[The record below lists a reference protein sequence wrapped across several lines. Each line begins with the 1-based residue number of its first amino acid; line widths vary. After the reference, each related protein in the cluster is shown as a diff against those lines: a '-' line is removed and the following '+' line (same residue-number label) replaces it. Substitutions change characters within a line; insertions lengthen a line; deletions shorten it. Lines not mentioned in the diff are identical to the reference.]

1 MNYKEFKMLLSHRLT
16 FSILSIFLLVA
27 FVALPVM
34 AHQTTLGDAAH
45 KAPHNIDPAD
55 NTDNVQSTAHA
66 IVKSID
72 VKSDYLTTAKP
83 ITAVITFNDGVAAIP
98 EDDGTAGTQARHA
111 TLNNTSSDIASSDI
125 ALQIGTMGSDGTYTW
140 ASPANA
146 NTAPTITNVIKT
158 TVEGSG
164 ATGSGAVYTVYIS
177 VPAAATQTTNTAVDG
192 VYRISVANSE
202 VYAPPAA
209 NLVADRF
216 TMDTRNPTV
225 TDQAARA
232 IGQDYANAKG
242 EWSKPF
248 ELVFNLTDPDGSDTE
263 DLFTSG
269 VDIST
274 VDFEIDK
281 ANELTFGAVLST
293 GSLYVVKFTPVTATT
308 VKPAATVKVTIKV
321 EDMAGNQGMS
331 TALTIKLAERAA
343 TGTGTGPGDET
354 PPTVTIASAAG
365 TGSDAN
371 KVIFTFTF
379 SEALATTGDDAFTVD
394 DINVSNAPSLTA
406 ANLTTTDNMVFK
418 LTVTPENEKFPVK
431 VSFKPA
437 AKIGDAAA
445 GNLMVAAELAKTDTY
460 TPEGVLGVEIDAPT
474 ALEFGVLTFTFTFA
488 EEPAQPTDTAPNPP
502 GAFTVN
508 DVRASNAQPLVA
520 ANLRRLIEG
529 PDDTSGEVVY
539 ELDVTPMDPTKP
551 VRVQLLAKSVS
562 NGGAGT
568 TDDPLLVAGE
578 VDATFTPT
586 PPPAAATITSPTDG
600 NAGSVTAGSSI
611 TITFSKDP
619 GTVMANGATLAG
631 TGTTRMLTAGNVASS
646 VSLTWTGTD
655 TGTSDDGSG
664 TITYAISGSE
674 PNTSPDITIAA
685 GGFVVIVRDT
695 NATMGVLLRTYDSSI
710 ALASW
715 ADMPDLQNIFDTGI
729 PLTGAAH
736 GGGALILRQS
746 GTTAVH
752 PGTVGI
758 SEIMWAI
765 NEAHLNNEV
774 RRKADQWIEL
784 HNLNTTAVTVKLSW
798 KTGAKAIAGDA
809 NINGNLAA
817 PYLDVVTNVFHDR
830 PGNTY
835 DLNGKQVG
843 YWTLPGQNG
852 NPLIGEHFVSAARKG
867 TFSLD
872 STSGNPAKHNQRYT
886 RTDNGNAGHSPDG
899 RNKDQW
905 EASPAKR
912 RYAYRTDTITTD
924 DGRSFNVAY
933 EDHGTPGR
941 KNTIDPQRADTREGR
956 TGVPFNSVVFNEI
969 SNRSNPDYE
978 WIELRN
984 VTNSEIKLKNYLISI
999 VESKPSQAN
1008 RDKPDN
1014 DKIFYQFPSNDNAK
1028 IAAGGVFLLVAS
1040 DPRGNPDHPLAVGY
1054 NVDIDEEDQVV
1065 GTRENRINYKV
1076 MRKDDQAA
1084 YQYEGKGLPDSGK
1097 FILIL
1102 RKPDGPQGHRSGAHG
1117 GEGVAERG
1125 KDDLDK
1131 VVDVAGWHDDLKIT
1145 NYPNVVSSTNLWP
1158 LRNFETLNFDR
1169 NKFNLNTVHY
1179 RKYLSSK
1186 GSHNDH
1192 RAAWQDAGYT
1202 GIGYK
1207 HQAADSAAHGGTPGY
1222 HDNVRGKAADLAADT
1237 VVISEIMLSQ
1247 GERGNL
1253 PQWIEL
1259 YNPSKTHAVN
1269 LADNAGWRLI
1279 IENPDRAPIITINFK
1294 NDGNVKYI
1302 PPNSTVLIVS
1312 SSARDYGSDTLPR
1325 GTVFPNTR
1333 VLNAYTALSGE
1344 LFDPFR
1350 IDPTKR
1356 DRNASLL
1363 DPNAFNVTLK
1373 DGKTAN
1379 GKPDGRYEGEVSD
1392 EIGNL
1397 DGNPRTNDTPEDNDK
1412 EDFPIGMTDDGY
1424 RTSLIRI
1431 FDEGKARPG
1440 TGAVEPLQ
1448 GKNRRDGVKTRM
1460 NGVIDSKY
1468 SWVHAVDTA
1477 GFKQLFVRHTWYGDE
1492 NDYGTPADRTGQTL
1506 PVQLSHFR
1514 PTLENGEVVIRWTTE
1529 SELDNAGFN
1538 ILRSDTRNGEY
1549 KQVNAEMI
1557 QGHGTTGERHTY
1569 KWVDESAKPN
1579 VVYYYQIEDVSFAGE
1594 RQTLQTTKLKGLI
1607 SAVGKATTTWGDI
1620 KEVQ

>member
-1 MNYKEFKMLLSHRLT
+1 MLLSHRLT

-34 AHQTTLGDAAH
+34 AHQLDPEVPPHDSANPDTAGDAG
-45 KAPHNIDPAD
+45 
-55 NTDNVQSTAHA
+55 TDHA
-66 IVKSID
+66 LVRSIT
-72 VKSDYLTTAKP
+72 VSSGYLTATSP
-83 ITAVITFNDGVAAIP
+83 ITATITFADGVAAIA
-98 EDDGTAGTQARHA
+98 DDTATTGTGNNEARHA
-111 TLNNTSSDIASSDI
+111 ILSNPTGDLGATNLTIMVGTKKSDGSGYDYAAIASPYSTGNVP
-125 ALQIGTMGSDGTYTW
+125 Q
-140 ASPANA
+140 
-146 NTAPTITNVIKT
+146 ITNVIKT
-158 TVEGSG
+158 RTEGSG
-164 ATGSGAVYTVYIS
+164 ATGSGAVYTAYIS
-177 VPAAATQTTNTAVDG
+177 IPTDAATALDG
-192 VYRISVANSE
+192 QYSISVATTAGVFN
-202 VYAPPAA
+202 PA
-209 NLVADRF
+209 NVRGEF
-216 TMDTRNPTV
+216 RMDTQMPTV
-225 TDQAARA
+225 EDADTRA
-232 IGQDYANAKG
+232 IGQDYANLQG
-242 EWSKPF
+242 EWSDPF
-248 ELVFNLTDPDGSDTE
+248 EITFALADPMDSADFNADPVVFLMDSASGLKLSTLMFDVDTN
-263 DLFTSG
+263 
-269 VDIST
+269 
-274 VDFEIDK
+274 
-281 ANELTFGAVLST
+281 NELTFGNPQFI
-293 GSLYVVKFTPVTATT
+293 GSGKYVVKVTPVTATT

-321 EDMAGNQGMS
+321 KDMAGNEGMS
-331 TALTIKLAERAA
+331 EALTIKLAQRAA

-379 SEALATTGDDAFTVD
+379 SEALATTGANAFTVD
-394 DINVSNAPSLTA
+394 DIIVSNAPTLVA
-406 ANLTTTDNMVFK
+406 ANLTTTDNTVFK

-437 AKIGDAAA
+437 AKIGDAAD
-445 GNLMVAAELAKTDTY
+445 NLMVAAQLAKTDTY

-655 TGTSDDGSG
+655 AGTSDDGSG

-695 NATMGVLLRTYDSSI
+695 NATMGALLRTYDSSI
-710 ALASW
+710 ALTSW

-830 PGNTY
+830 PGNAH
-835 DLNGKQVG
+835 
-843 YWTLPGQNG
+843 WILPGQNG
-852 NPLIGEHFVSAARKG
+852 NPLIGKHFISAARKG

-872 STSGNPAKHNQRYT
+872 SKHDNKFNKRYT
-886 RTDNGNAGHSPDG
+886 RSDKGQNASNSPDG

-941 KNTIDPQRADTREGR
+941 KNTFDPQRADTTEGR
-956 TGVPFNSVVFNEI
+956 TDVKINTIVFNEI
-969 SNRSNPDYE
+969 ANRSNPDYE

-984 VTNSEIKLKNYLISI
+984 VSNSEINLKNYLISI
-999 VESKPSQAN
+999 VESKPEQAD

-1014 DKIFYQFPSNDNAK
+1014 DKIFYQFPSNDKAK

-1054 NVDIDEEDQVV
+1054 NVDLDDGTDEEQVV
-1065 GTRENRINYKV
+1065 GSRKNPVKYKV
-1076 MRKDDQAA
+1076 MRKSDQAA
-1084 YQYEGKGLPDSGK
+1084 YQYEGKGLPDTGK
-1097 FILIL
+1097 FVLIL
-1102 RKPDGPQGHRSGAHG
+1102 RRPDNHEGHRSGADG
-1117 GEGVAERG
+1117 GKGVAERG

-1158 LRNFETLNFDR
+1158 LRNFEALNFDR
-1169 NKFNLNTVHY
+1169 NKFNLNTVHH
-1179 RKYLSSK
+1179 RKNLSSR

-1222 HDNVRGKAADLAADT
+1222 HGNIRGKAADLAADT

-1269 LADNAGWRLI
+1269 LADNAGWRLV

-1333 VLNAYTALSGE
+1333 VLNAYTALRGE
-1344 LFDPFR
+1344 TFEIKRGDP
-1350 IDPTKR
+1350 
-1356 DRNASLL
+1356 LL
-1363 DPNAFNVTLK
+1363 DPKAFNVRLL
-1373 DGKTAN
+1373 DGKTTN
-1379 GKPDGRYEGEVSD
+1379 NKPDGRYAGEVSD

-1397 DGNPRTNDTPEDNDK
+1397 DGNPRTNDEAAWEYPS
-1412 EDFPIGMTDDGY
+1412 GMTADGY

-1431 FDEGKARPG
+1431 FDDRDTTDNVPGVARDG
-1440 TGAVEPLQ
+1440 TLEVEPM
-1448 GKNRRDGVKTRM
+1448 GGTRAGVKTRVD
-1460 NGVIDSKY
+1460 GVVDSKY
-1468 SWVHAVDTA
+1468 GWVHAVDTE
-1477 GFKQLFVRHTWYGDE
+1477 GFQQLFVRHTWYGDE

-1506 PVQLSHFR
+1506 PVSLSHFR

-1538 ILRSDTRNGEY
+1538 ILRSDTRNGEF
-1549 KQVNAEMI
+1549 KQVNAELI

-1569 KWVDESAKPN
+1569 KWVDESAKPG

>member
-1 MNYKEFKMLLSHRLT
+1 MSLLNKLT
-16 FSILSIFLLVA
+16 ISSILILLMAV

-34 AHQTTLGDAAH
+34 AHQLDPEVPPHDSADPDTAADAG
-45 KAPHNIDPAD
+45 
-55 NTDNVQSTAHA
+55 TDHA
-66 IVKSID
+66 LVRSIT
-72 VKSDYLTTAKP
+72 VSSGYLTATSP
-83 ITAVITFNDGVAAIP
+83 ITATITFADGVAAIA
-98 EDDGTAGTQARHA
+98 DDSATTGTGNNEARHA
-111 TLNNTSSDIASSDI
+111 ILSNPTGDLGAANLTIMVGTKKSDGSGYDYAAIASP
-125 ALQIGTMGSDGTYTW
+125 YTNGNV
-140 ASPANA
+140 PQ
-146 NTAPTITNVIKT
+146 ITNVIKT
-158 TVEGSG
+158 RTQGSG
-164 ATGSGAVYTVYIS
+164 ATGSGAVYTAYIS
-177 VPAAATQTTNTAVDG
+177 IPTDATIALDG
-192 VYRISVANSE
+192 QYSISVTTVAGVFNPANVRGE
-202 VYAPPAA
+202 F
-209 NLVADRF
+209 R
-216 TMDTRNPTV
+216 MDTQMPTV
-225 TDQAARA
+225 EDADTRA
-232 IGQDYANAKG
+232 IGQDYANLQG
-242 EWSKPF
+242 EWSDPF
-248 ELVFNLTDPDGSDTE
+248 EITFALADPMDSADFDANPVVFLMDSASGLKLSTLMFDVDTN
-263 DLFTSG
+263 
-269 VDIST
+269 
-274 VDFEIDK
+274 
-281 ANELTFGAVLST
+281 NELTFGNPQFI
-293 GSLYVVKFTPVTATT
+293 GSGKYVVKVTPVTATT

-321 EDMAGNQGMS
+321 KDMAGNEGMS
-331 TALTIKLAERAA
+331 EALTIKLAQRAA

-379 SEALATTGDDAFTVD
+379 SEALATTGPNAFTVD
-394 DINVSNAPSLTA
+394 DIIVSNAPTLVA
-406 ANLTTTDNMVFK
+406 ANLTTTDNTVFK

-437 AKIGDAAA
+437 AKIGDAAD
-445 GNLMVAAELAKTDTY
+445 NLMVAAQLAKTDTY

-655 TGTSDDGSG
+655 AGTSDDGSG

-685 GGFVVIVRDT
+685 GSYVVVVRNT
-695 NATMGVLLRTYDSSI
+695 NGVMGALLKRYDSTI
-710 ALASW
+710 ALAAW
-715 ADMPDLQNIFDTGI
+715 MNMPDLQNTFETGI

-765 NEAHLNNEV
+765 NESHLNDEDK
-774 RRKADQWIEL
+774 RKADQWIEL

-798 KTGAKAIAGDA
+798 KTGAKAIAADA

-830 PGNTY
+830 PGNAH
-835 DLNGKQVG
+835 
-843 YWTLPGQNG
+843 WTLPGSNG
-852 NPLIGEHFVSAARKG
+852 NPIIGKNFVSAARKG
-867 TFSLD
+867 TFSLN
-872 STSGNPAKHNQRYT
+872 SKHGNKFNKRYT
-886 RTDNGNAGHSPDG
+886 RSDKGENASNSPDG

-905 EASPAKR
+905 EASSV
-912 RYAYRTDTITTD
+912 RYAYRTDTVTTD

-941 KNTIDPQRADTREGR
+941 ENTFSPQRADTTVGR

-969 SNRSNPDYE
+969 SNRSNEAYE

-984 VTNSEIKLKNYLISI
+984 VSNSEINLKNYLISI
-999 VESKPSQAN
+999 VESKPAQADRN
-1008 RDKPDN
+1008 KADN

-1040 DPRGNPDHPLAVGY
+1040 DPRNNPDHPLAVGY
-1054 NVDIDEEDQVV
+1054 NVDIDDEDQVV
-1065 GTRENRINYKV
+1065 GSRNNPIRYKV

-1102 RKPDGPQGHRSGAHG
+1102 RRPDGGQGHRSGAHG

-1158 LRNFETLNFDR
+1158 LRNFEALNFDR
-1169 NKFNLNTVHY
+1169 NKFNLNTVHH
-1179 RKYLSSK
+1179 RTNLSSR

-1207 HQAADSAAHGGTPGY
+1207 LQAADSVAHGGTPGY
-1222 HDNVRGKAADLAADT
+1222 HGNIKGKAADLTDGK

-1269 LADNAGWRLI
+1269 LTDNAGWRLV

-1302 PPNSTVLIVS
+1302 APNSTVLIVS
-1312 SSARDYGSDTLPR
+1312 SAARDYGSDVLPR

-1333 VLNAYTALSGE
+1333 VLNAYTALRGE
-1344 LFDPFR
+1344 TFEINRGDP
-1350 IDPTKR
+1350 
-1356 DRNASLL
+1356 LL
-1363 DPNAFNVTLK
+1363 DPKSFNLRLM

-1379 GKPDGRYEGEVSD
+1379 GKPDGRYTGDVSD

-1397 DGNPRTNDTPEDNDK
+1397 DGNPRTNDTAADNEK
-1412 EDFPIGMTDDGY
+1412 EDFPSGMTKDGY

-1440 TGAVEPLQ
+1440 TGAVEPM
-1448 GKNRRDGVKTRM
+1448 GGTREGVKTRM
-1460 NGVIDSKY
+1460 NGVIDSEY
-1468 SWVHAVDTA
+1468 SWVHAADTS
-1477 GFKQLFVRHTWYGDE
+1477 GFQQLFVRHTWYGDE
-1492 NDYGTPADRTGQTL
+1492 NDFGTPADRTGQTL
-1506 PVQLSHFR
+1506 AVSLSSFR
-1514 PTLENGEVVIRWTTE
+1514 PALEDGAVVIRWTTE

-1538 ILRSDTRNGEY
+1538 IYRSESRNGEF
-1549 KQVNAEMI
+1549 KQVNTDMI
-1557 QGHGTTGERHTY
+1557 TGHGTTGERHSY
-1569 KWVDESAKPN
+1569 KWVDSTAKPG

-1594 RQTLQTTKLKGLI
+1594 RTALALTRLKGMI
-1607 SAVGKATTTWGDI
+1607 SAAGKLTTQWGEL
-1620 KEVQ
+1620 KNLR